1 MLCISASKLRAN
13 SGCECSSGC
22 YITSNIVCW
31 PLFCLQMLKWCQ
43 QMFKSLI
50 QFAHRTYLMWFMCPG
65 STQYICPAG
74 LPWNN
79 TDIPSCKNSWETR
92 WERGL
97 MLSKFPF
104 CPKFMYSF
112 CPDSLKNQR
121 LWALNGNNPTSL
133 SLWTCLSAAVSNQE
147 NYVFNGKE
155 SQTLTV

>member
-31 PLFCLQMLKWCQ
+31 PLFCLQMLKWWQ

-50 QFAHRTYLMWFMCPG
+50 QFAHRTHLMWLVCPG
-65 STQYICPAG
+65 STQYICP
-74 LPWNN
+74 WNN
-79 TDIPSCKNSWETR
+79 TDIPSYKNSWETWWKR
-92 WERGL
+92 DL
-97 MLSKFPF
+97 MLSTFQF

-121 LWALNGNNPTSL
+121 LWDLNGTSPTSL
-133 SLWTCLSAAVSNQE
+133 WLFEPLNLFICCCLNP
-147 NYVFNGKE
+147 GKWHI
-155 SQTLTV
+155 